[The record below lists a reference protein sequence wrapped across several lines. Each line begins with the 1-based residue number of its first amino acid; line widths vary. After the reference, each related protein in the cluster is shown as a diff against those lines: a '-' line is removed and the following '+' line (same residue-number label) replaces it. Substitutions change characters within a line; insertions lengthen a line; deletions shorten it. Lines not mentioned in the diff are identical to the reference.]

1 MNTSFFL
8 KKKIKTTNAIPPP
21 KSQVLPG
28 KGPLMKVWW
37 VTFRAFLF
45 LYAGITC

>member
-1 MNTSFFL
+1 MNTLFFL
-8 KKKIKTTNAIPPP
+8 KKKKKTTNAIPPP

-37 VTFRAFLF
+37 VTFGAFLC
-45 LYAGITC
+45 LYVGITC